1 MSIIHNIECKVC
13 LENFNNTKHIPMV
26 LDTCGHSVCI
36 ICIDHLKN
44 MNVNGVYRCPICRQL
59 YNNVIKN
66 YSLCEILNNSTTSST
81 YETLNID
88 NLMGINFKSGIMN
101 IDPFIHPDNDDIKI
115 DLYRF
120 ESMIIFTAFSLKNGI
135 FDGGEAFFDKIF
147 KLLGIER
154 VWRRRIRYNM
164 NIQEFNF
171 FIYYFQIIKSV
182 GFPNENEKNCFK
194 SCFENM
200 FQKLNNQIHLA
211 YRKYLENI

>member
-1 MSIIHNIECKVC
+1 
-13 LENFNNTKHIPMV
+13 
-26 LDTCGHSVCI
+26 
-36 ICIDHLKN
+36 
-44 MNVNGVYRCPICRQL
+44 
-59 YNNVIKN
+59 
-66 YSLCEILNNSTTSST
+66 
-81 YETLNID
+81 
-88 NLMGINFKSGIMN
+88 
-101 IDPFIHPDNDDIKI
+101 
-115 DLYRF
+115 
-120 ESMIIFTAFSLKNGI
+120 MIIFTAFSLKNGI

-154 VWRRRIRYNM
+154 VWRRGIRYNM